1 MEVMTDVLVGWVQM
15 SRYPSCFVSKAVA
28 RARSATGRLTKI
40 VGHHELRLRRPEDEG
55 GTGFRQRSDLFV
67 GRFRNTQSSPIGAR
81 FAGVDPPLA
90 LGTGPGFPVNVC
102 VGWRRLGRG
111 RSISAL
117 ILAADARPKLS
128 LVGYGPEAEL
138 AGQRV
143 VRLGEKSDLPI
154 FVLLA
159 SAPSKLASGNA
170 EGGFRWLPGHRGTPR
185 RPALR
190 LRGWRKNL
198 NDLPCCPGG
207 PIGSRSRPCS
217 FFLEIFWTCRCS
229 SRMARACCGSR
240 N

>member
-117 ILAADARPKLS
+117 ILAADARPKPR
-128 LVGYGPEAEL
+128 LVGYGPE
-138 AGQRV
+138 
-143 VRLGEKSDLPI
+143 GE
-154 FVLLA
+154 
-159 SAPSKLASGNA
+159 
-170 EGGFRWLPGHRGTPR
+170 FRWLPGHRGTPR